1 MYTAFVVV
9 VIIIVLAIIVMAA
22 VRFVHRQ
29 AAHQDEVKS
38 APVDMLRYRV
48 PEGQDPAIVVAALQK
63 EGFQAIPDVQ
73 GAGASHD
80 VLIPCSEG
88 VERHRA
94 HVRSIIQGTE
104 QINFEGDQRQI
115 PQVKFADE

>member
-1 MYTAFVVV
+1 MYTAFVF
-9 VIIIVLAIIVMAA
+9 IAIAIVLAIIGLAA
-22 VRFVHRQ
+22 VRFLHRQ

-63 EGFQAIPDVQ
+63 EGFEAIPDVQ

-80 VLIPCSEG
+80 VLVPCGEG
-88 VERHRA
+88 VEQHRA
-94 HVRSIIQGTE
+94 HVRSIIQSTE

>member
-29 AAHQDEVKS
+29 AAHQDDAKS
-38 APVDMLRYRV
+38 APEEMLRYHV

-63 EGFQAIPDVQ
+63 EGFRAIPDVQ

-80 VLIPCSEG
+80 VLIPCSED

>member
-9 VIIIVLAIIVMAA
+9 VIIIVLAVIVMAA
-22 VRFVHRQ
+22 VRFLHRQ
-29 AAHQDEVKS
+29 AAHQDEVKA

-63 EGFQAIPDVQ
+63 EGFEAMPDVQ

-80 VLIPCSEG
+80 VLIPLSDG
-88 VERHRA
+88 VEQHRA
-94 HVRSIIQGTE
+94 HVRSIIQSTE